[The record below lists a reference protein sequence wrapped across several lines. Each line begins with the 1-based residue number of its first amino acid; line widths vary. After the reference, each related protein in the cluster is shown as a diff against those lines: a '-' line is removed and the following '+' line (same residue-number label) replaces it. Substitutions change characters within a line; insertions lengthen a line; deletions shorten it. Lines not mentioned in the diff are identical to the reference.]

1 MDEIVYGLLVIAWI
15 LCVCYLI
22 FWRKDHFDEHAEK
35 WREYRQKDEENEQ
48 V

>member
-1 MDEIVYGLLVIAWI
+1 MDEVIYAVLVIALI
-15 LCVCYLI
+15 LSVCYLL

-35 WREYRQKDEENEQ
+35 WREYEQKDEENEQ